1 MAKAPARQTAA
12 KKATA
17 RKAAAKKPAARKR
30 TAAAPQGA
38 PGKPVSNLPVPK
50 RTTLDP
56 DLQKYFAICE
66 EKLGLVPAVLEAYAY
81 KPQRLRNFMAA
92 YNDLM
97 LGESGLSKLERE
109 MIAVVVSCCN
119 RCYYCLVAH
128 GQAVRQ
134 YSGDPTLGEALVMNY
149 RVARLSERHR
159 AMLDFAWK
167 MTATP
172 FDVNE
177 ADRQRLRDAGFSASD
192 LFDIYEVTAF
202 FNYTNRMAHGMEMM
216 PNLDYHVLSR

>member
-1 MAKAPARQTAA
+1 MAKTPAKQSAARTPAR
-12 KKATA
+12 
-17 RKAAAKKPAARKR
+17 RKAM
-30 TAAAPQGA
+30 TAAPQGA
-38 PGKPVSNLPVPK
+38 PGTPISNLPVPK
-50 RTTLDP
+50 RAKLDP
-56 DLQKYFAICE
+56 DLRKYYAICE
-66 EKLGLVPAVLEAYAY
+66 EKLGLVPAVLEAYAF

-177 ADRQRLRDAGFSASD
+177 ADRQRLRAAGFDASD

-216 PNLDYHVLSR
+216 PNLEYHTKSR